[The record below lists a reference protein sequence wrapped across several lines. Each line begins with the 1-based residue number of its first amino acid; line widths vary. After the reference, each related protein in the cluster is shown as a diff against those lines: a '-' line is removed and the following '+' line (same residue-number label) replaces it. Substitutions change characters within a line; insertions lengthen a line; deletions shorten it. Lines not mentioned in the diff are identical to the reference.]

1 MEEKKLNIDII
12 PEIPTWLIR
21 EFNLSIT
28 EAAIYVILFE
38 LQNKDWYYQDLA
50 NNLNITKKTVYKI
63 IHHLESLGLVCIR
76 ETAGKKGCKNI
87 IIPLY
92 NRKID

>member
-1 MEEKKLNIDII
+1 MEEKKSNINVI
-12 PEIPTWLIR
+12 PEIPTWLIQ

-50 NNLNITKKTVYKI
+50 NSLNITKKTVYRI
-63 IHHLESLGLVCIR
+63 IHHLESLGLVSIK
-76 ETAGKKGCKNI
+76 ETAEKKGFKNI